1 MQVWLILR
9 YLNILIANGCS
20 LARQC
25 CQVVPNL
32 LRMFQ
37 LFTSNLQLVGQQW
50 WPGHCPSPGGF
61 QRVLPLMPER
71 ALSATSPNR
80 NTSIFLL
87 WPFTAAFV
95 IRFHANWAEN
105 PSVETTNYSPGN
117 PHTRLFFHQEDFL
130 YRRRPHANLWS
141 QSCYNTVP
149 GNRGFLLMSTCM
161 CDDQDRFSV
170 VVIPKCRAGVVIS
183 S

>member
-105 PSVETTNYSPGN
+105 PSVETTNYCPGN
-117 PHTRLFFHQEDFL
+117 PHTRLFF
-130 YRRRPHANLWS
+130 P
-141 QSCYNTVP
+141 P
-149 GNRGFLLMSTCM
+149 RGFSLQEETTCQLVVSELLQHCTWE
-161 CDDQDRFSV
+161 QRFSPHV
-170 VVIPKCRAGVVIS
+170 NLYVWWPRQVLSGGNSKM
-183 S
+183 